1 MPLIEEAT
9 DNAAK
14 ALHDIELRGFQY
26 AMNLYNS
33 IKKEEQK

>member
-14 ALHDIELRGFQY
+14 ALLDIERRGFQF
-26 AMNLYNS
+26 AMTRYNS
-33 IKKEEQK
+33 IKKKEEN